1 MSFSF
6 FRPPTLH
13 LDSNNPRVPCSRCG
27 RVTFLGG
34 DNGTRYSECSS
45 CREVPCSAFTWGG
58 TRRECTLVVIEV
70 SWSPFMGLGSGAPH
84 VLPGGGYSEAPHVR
98 HLVGYWSEGVN
109 GATWCN
115 SLLGRLLRGRS
126 DTPQSGIGAQRY
138 PFICSCLIINYVWI
152 CGGLLSYG
160 SSVCELGTHL
170 GG

>member
-6 FRPPTLH
+6 LRPPTLH

-58 TRRECTLVVIEV
+58 TRRECTRVVIEV
-70 SWSPFMGLGSGAPH
+70 SWSPFMGPGSGAPH
-84 VLPGGGYSEAPHVR
+84 VPPGGVTVR
-98 HLVGYWSEGVN
+98 PLMYAILLGTGSEGVS

-126 DTPQSGIGAQRY
+126 DTPQFGIGAQRY
-138 PFICSCLIINYVWI
+138 PLFVLV
-152 CGGLLSYG
+152 
-160 SSVCELGTHL
+160 
-170 GG
+170 